1 MEKERYHHISPL
13 KFVALSVLTFG
24 LYELYWCYKCWKY
37 IRTEEDS
44 RISPFWRAFF
54 APLWIYPLS
63 KRIYAGE
70 KKLLGVLLAVA
81 YFLMSALWKLSDPY
95 WLLSSLTFVSLLPLV
110 FVVDS
115 LNRAD
120 GFVGLYYRKI
130 GLKLALFCCLC
141 TPIAI
146 FSFLSSFS
154 IVPSTQVIEGERLYS
169 FHESF
174 FESIG
179 ALHEDEKVLYFYS
192 AGFLSY
198 KEDGN
203 FFTDRRV
210 VSYWRDPGPGE
221 IHVDQ
226 AEYSDIQSIDPE
238 FTDSYLEDSI
248 VTITLKD
255 DTQFSLYISNELGKD
270 HVFYESLKHR
280 WRLNKTGYDNS
291 VTAPPSLRAY
301 P

>member
-1 MEKERYHHISPL
+1 MENERYHHISPL
-13 KFVALSVLTFG
+13 KFVLLSVLTFG

-70 KKLLGVLLAVA
+70 KKLLGGLLAIS
-81 YFLMSALWKLSDPY
+81 YLLLSALWNLSDPY
-95 WLLSSLTFVSLLPLV
+95 WLLSSLTFVPLLPLV

-120 GFVGLYYRKI
+120 GVVGQNYRKI
-130 GLKLALFCCLC
+130 DLKLALFCCVC
-141 TPIAI
+141 TPITI

-154 IVPSTQVIEGERLYS
+154 IVPSTQVIEGEKLYS

-179 ALHEDEKVLYFYS
+179 ALDEDEKVLYFYS
-192 AGFLSY
+192 TGFLSY

-210 VSYWRDPGPGE
+210 VSYWRDPGPE
-221 IHVDQ
+221 EFHIAQ
-226 AEYSDIQSIDPE
+226 AEYSEIQSIDPE
-238 FTDSYLEDSI
+238 FTDSFLDDSI
-248 VTITLKD
+248 IKITLKD
-255 DTQFSLYISNELGKD
+255 DTHFSLYVSNELGKD
-270 HVFYESLKHR
+270 HVFYESLKRR
-280 WRLNKTGYDNS
+280 WRLNQ
-291 VTAPPSLRAY
+291 AE
-301 P
+301 